1 MAPIDMKQEQTI
13 PLSTDWLA
21 LSLHLLSPVGDAPAG
36 HVWAKYSP
44 TNVWGCRWCLFN
56 EFGDKV
62 FTLLF
67 APRSAGFLKQSC
79 ALLEVA
85 NEWLY
90 HGIGEKGVLDL
101 LSATCRFTIQGIS
114 RLDLAA
120 DFSPSSRQASIIRGL
135 ADGRYYVGGKRNGSG
150 FWSMV
155 KDDNLDNMWQGRV
168 PHCQSWGHKT
178 SDVRWKLYYK
188 TKELRDALGGFG
200 YDKPYIVDMWR
211 SVGLDERNV
220 WRLEVSIHNCNSFEF
235 MGKKLTYDAY
245 RASGSDLFQALYTSR
260 FDVRKNEGH
269 KDKSNDTQVPLLNVG
284 RLSNAFQVRIR
295 DTIAEHNGRLSLLRH
310 IVNDLKTEQVLLSET
325 ARETML
331 QSVVDI
337 VEHDGLEP
345 YFREVTGMTLA
356 DWVEW
361 SRVQAYY
368 FGSEFDGHKKPQQ
381 SNALYQAMLDAQ
393 IINNPDE
400 VEKSLSAPNPK
411 CLNQLNLFNHET

>member
-1 MAPIDMKQEQTI
+1 MRREQTI

-21 LSLHLLSPVGDAPAG
+21 LSLHLLSPIGDAPAG
-36 HVWAKYSP
+36 HTWAKYSP

-56 EFGDKV
+56 EYGDKV
-62 FTLLF
+62 FTILF
-67 APRSAGFLKQSC
+67 APRSAGFLHQSC

-90 HGIGEKGVLDL
+90 HGIGEKGALEL
-101 LSATCRFTIQGIS
+101 LSATCRYTIQGIS

-120 DFSPSSRQASIIRGL
+120 DFCPTPHQATIIKGL

-155 KDDNLDNMWQGRV
+155 KDSNLDAMWQGRV

-178 SDVRWKLYYK
+178 SDVKWKLYYK

-220 WRLEVSIHNCNSFEF
+220 WRLEVSIHNCNNFEF

-269 KDKSNDTQVPLLNVG
+269 KDKSNDAQVPLLNVG
-284 RLSNAFQVRIR
+284 RLERAFQVRSR
-295 DTIAEHNGRLSLLRH
+295 DVIAEHNGRLSLLRH
-310 IVNDLKTEQVLLSET
+310 IINDLKTEQVLLSEV

-345 YFREVTGMTLA
+345 YFREVTKMALA

-368 FGSEFDGHKKPQQ
+368 FGSEFDGHRAEQT
-381 SNALYQAMLDAQ
+381 SGSLYQAMLDVQ
-393 IINNPDE
+393 LIDNPIDIE
-400 VEKSLSAPNPK
+400 GSLSAPNPQ
-411 CLNQLNLFNHET
+411 CLNQLNLFNNET